1 MTRFVASSL
10 RHVPH
15 RRLHVSLQSALA
27 PPDVPD
33 VPTVRPVSRGIRGD
47 MLALVDGAPGRLRT
61 IEAAMTRWSNAA
73 LVAAVHERLGRRA
86 TSERK
91 EAGDIDAMVAAAAA
105 GDADGGESTSY
116 VLVELPDRWRV
127 VGRGHIAASD
137 GRQSWVGTGSLVT
150 ERDSA
155 RAAIHDAGPIGSC
168 LYPGPLLGWLA
179 FGEPEPDE
187 IEDRPCWV
195 AVARPRA
202 QGRTRTVA
210 GATALRE
217 AARLPDEFVGL
228 EHRFWFDAAT
238 GIVLR
243 HEGTIDGEPCTST
256 ALTDVVTD
264 RPIPPDEFA
273 PPPEAIVR
281 SSHELLRDHLAE
293 LGVDPDTVDLDD
305 PAQVRRAL
313 RQGFSSDVAGA
324 VVGRRESRGPVS
336 DQPDDPVAA
345 REAIRRAVERVG
357 DTGPDGSLPNV
368 QAGEGLAAVFERA
381 RLRAPGPPSQ
391 ITTVLD
397 DARFLS
403 ATRAV
408 IWYSVLLDGRA
419 LSAVAGREGHAVLVD
434 GRWRVERA
442 TFADVVGLAGVSCP
456 PPTPPPAVSAITWP
470 PTPPASATSAAPP
483 VP

>member
-1 MTRFVASSL
+1 
-10 RHVPH
+10 
-15 RRLHVSLQSALA
+15 
-27 PPDVPD
+27 
-33 VPTVRPVSRGIRGD
+33 

-61 IEAAMTRWSNAA
+61 MEAAMTRWSNAA

-86 TSERK
+86 TSERE
-91 EAGDIDAMVAAAAA
+91 EATAGAMVAAAGA

-179 FGEPEPDE
+179 FSEPEPDE
-187 IEDRPCWV
+187 IEDRPCWA

-202 QGRTRTVA
+202 EGRTRMVA

-243 HEGTIDGEPCTST
+243 HEGTIDGEPCTTT

-324 VVGRRESRGPVS
+324 VGGRRESRVPVG

-357 DTGPDGSLPNV
+357 HTGPDGGSLPHV
-368 QAGEGLAAVFERA
+368 QRGEGLAAVFERA
-381 RLRAPGPPSQ
+381 CLRAPGPPSQ

-419 LSAVAGREGHAVLVD
+419 LSSVAGREGHAVFVD
-434 GRWRVERA
+434 GRWLVERA

-456 PPTPPPAVSAITWP
+456 PPPAASAITSSSTPPP
-470 PTPPASATSAAPP
+470 SATSAAPP